1 MKRFVSCLLA
11 VIMVCSLLAGCAA
24 PGKDSTAGETAAA
37 AGIFYEL
44 TGIPENQT
52 VMTVSGVD
60 ITAQQYLY
68 WLAYLCTSMEYNIT
82 SYNAYYGVY
91 GNLVNQD
98 DSTVLWNNEFEDGK
112 TLAQYVRDETEST
125 LRFYTAIDQMAQK
138 YKAGLDAEDEAAM
151 AQKLSDAISEMGGQD
166 AFDTYLKK
174 LGISQDTFQ
183 ELSASGYLFD
193 NLLKLVLEQG
203 TDLYLTPEK
212 YDNYATFADHILLT
226 TIDTTSGEPLPAKEI
241 QKKKAL
247 ADDLLAQLQNAKP
260 EELETL
266 FTKLA
271 DEYSEDTGRK
281 ENPDGYIFSPGTM
294 VQIFEDTAKSLQVGQ
309 ISDIVESDYGYHIIL
324 RKDLAAALESN
335 PEKKVELAQKH
346 LTTLLTILSQEATV
360 TTTPEIEELDIAQF
374 YPAYAAKVK
383 ELTIANADAMGEEMR
398 AAQAAETTETTET
411 AATEES
417 K

>member
-1 MKRFVSCLLA
+1 MKKWMCCLLA
-11 VIMVCSLLAGCAA
+11 VVMVCVCLTGCSV
-24 PGKDSTAGETAAA
+24 PSQNKNTDETAAD

-193 NLLKLVLEQG
+193 NLLKLVLEEG

-212 YDNYATFADHILLT
+212 SDNATFADHILLT
-226 TIDTTSGEPLPAKEI
+226 TIDTASGEPLPAKEI

-266 FTKLA
+266 FAKLA
-271 DEYSEDTGRK
+271 DEYSEDPGRK

-335 PEKKVELAQKH
+335 PEKKVELAQEH

-398 AAQAAETTETTET
+398 AAQAAETTET